1 MSGIIISFNRMSI
14 RSKLITIFS
23 IIFTVGF
30 VFNFIIASNKLR
42 DETIRRWRRWPTSW
56 RRIDYQEVSAPRIGN
71 SGRAALF
78 LPYTESTPLPGND
91 QPSLAFHLHH
101 D

>member
-23 IIFTVGF
+23 IVFTVGF

-71 SGRAALF
+71 SGRAAL
-78 LPYTESTPLPGND
+78 LPPIYRIDASALKRPTIAGLSSAP
-91 QPSLAFHLHH
+91 
-101 D
+101 